1 MQQEDP
7 YLGEKARRRGS
18 VDRPVRG
25 DGLGL
30 ATNPTVRGCIL
41 SKFGAWAWSCQHAR
55 FFGRRIGRADQ

>member
-18 VDRPVRG
+18 IDRPARG

-30 ATNPTVRGCIL
+30 ATNPTVRGRIL
-41 SKFGAWAWSCQHAR
+41 SKFGRAERACVQGDAGRWTRGAR
-55 FFGRRIGRADQ
+55 